1 MDNKK
6 IETINKIYRLTQQ
19 DAEFNDALR
28 KKLGVKDQDSNTIV
42 INGNRIDDIYEYCI
56 EGHKKTIT
64 GILRRFSSEKH
75 RGNSC

>member
-56 EGHKKTIT
+56 EKVIKKQSQEFYFCQI
-64 GILRRFSSEKH
+64 R
-75 RGNSC
+75 